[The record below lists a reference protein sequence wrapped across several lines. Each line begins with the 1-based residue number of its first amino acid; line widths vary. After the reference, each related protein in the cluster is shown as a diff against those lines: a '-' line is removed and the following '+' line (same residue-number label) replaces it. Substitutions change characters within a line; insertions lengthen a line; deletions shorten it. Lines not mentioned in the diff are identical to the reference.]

1 MSITESNPD
10 ALKNLRNSLASLD
23 KLEGKAGWFESS
35 HYEDGTPVAAVA
47 QWNEF
52 GVPSRSIPAR
62 PFMRPA
68 VEENRGKWNELSE
81 GLANSVLDGSISA
94 EDAMETL
101 TLVAGGDILKSIVAV
116 TSPPLSMITLLARKY
131 KKQGKKIS
139 GSVIGE
145 IAGKIAAGAVD
156 VSGVST
162 KPLNDTG
169 YMIATLTA
177 ITEKKGEVV
186 AEHKIAGGTE

>member
-10 ALKNLRNSLASLD
+10 GLKNLRESLESL
-23 KLEGKAGWFESS
+23 KKIEGKAGWFPSAK
-35 HYEDGTPVAAVA
+35 YEDGTPVAAVA

-68 VEENRGKWNELSE
+68 VEANRQKWNDLAE
-81 GLANSVLDGSISA
+81 GLAASVLDGSIKA
-94 EDAMETL
+94 YQAMETL
-101 TLVAGGDILKSIVAV
+101 TLVAGGDILKAIVAV
-116 TSPPLSMITLLARKY
+116 TSPPLSPITLMARKY
-131 KKQGKKIS
+131 KKQGKAIS
-139 GSVIGE
+139 GKVIGE
-145 IAGKIAAGAVD
+145 IAGKIAAGKGD
-156 VSGVST
+156 FSGVSD

-177 ITEKKGEVV
+177 ITESKGEVV
-186 AEHKIAGGTE
+186 AEHKIAGDQ